1 MGTGTVAVR
10 AALGTEMILRWYLSA
25 TIIDFGS
32 EEHRAPI
39 SGDVDDCVL
48 LYRYEVMVSSYDIS
62 SPASPRAQWA
72 LAPAWG

>member
-1 MGTGTVAVR
+1 MGGGTVAVR

-39 SGDVDDCVL
+39 SGGVDGGVL
-48 LYRYEVMVSSYDIS
+48 LYRSEID
-62 SPASPRAQWA
+62 PR
-72 LAPAWG
+72 GE